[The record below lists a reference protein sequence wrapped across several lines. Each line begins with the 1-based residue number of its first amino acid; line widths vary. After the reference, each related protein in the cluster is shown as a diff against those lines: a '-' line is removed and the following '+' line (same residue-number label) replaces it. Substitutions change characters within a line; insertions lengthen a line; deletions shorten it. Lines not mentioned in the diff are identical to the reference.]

1 MAVATWIGTL
11 RLRTL
16 PAAAA
21 PVIVGAAYAQR
32 IDAFALWPALAALV
46 AALLIQIGT
55 NLANDHFDH
64 KKGADTA
71 DRAGPVRASAAGLL
85 PTEQVRNAAYAAF
98 ALAGVLGLYLVFVGG
113 WPILAI
119 GLASILSGL
128 AYTAGPA
135 PLAYKGLADLW
146 VLVFFGP
153 VAVAGTVYVQ
163 SGTFEPIAAAWGI
176 ALGLLATAIL
186 VVNNLRD
193 RPTDARANK
202 NTLAVRFGDR
212 FSQLQWTACVVGA
225 FAVAFAIG
233 HVEQDLWLLLPVAA
247 AVLAAAPARRVWG
260 DLADRRTLNP
270 ALGSTARVLLIYA
283 VLLAVAL

>member
-193 RPTDARANK
+193 RPTDARASK

-225 FAVAFAIG
+225 FAAEAVVG
-233 HVEQDLWLLLPVAA
+233 GSPV
-247 AVLAAAPARRVWG
+247 
-260 DLADRRTLNP
+260 
-270 ALGSTARVLLIYA
+270 
-283 VLLAVAL
+283 